1 MGQEVPLSIAV
12 APFPEGFQGD
22 LDEHAQQLVQ
32 LMEASIQGNFLT
44 GLVLPPGSTLPTS
57 DQGPI
62 AMGNV
67 WYFWDPTTNQYLPQT
82 VSSKL
87 AKNFAKNSCY
97 QVQQTGAAIT
107 PGVGVTAAYDMSEC
121 RSTPLGNVLTI
132 AADTGPPASTD
143 TDYIPSSIKYTVG
156 PALVPTPGAADLYS
170 HEHLFE
176 GSDIAM
182 LQGEILTLSFS
193 VWVNVPGNYSVYL
206 TSSGRDCSY
215 VSTFTVTAA
224 SVWQRVKIIG
234 IPAIPVGTGTWNFGE
249 GQTGLY
255 VGIPMLVGTQWQTTI
270 PTTTPNTWKPAFLAG
285 TSGNHNLLTV
295 VNNQIK
301 ITGIKLEASPVTS
314 FLSVPAFSTDLE
326 ECQRYYWTGYNYQS
340 LTSGVP
346 IRLAAPQTNAWI
358 ADFVF
363 PRRMSKAP
371 TVVPYGCVS
380 NAAGQITNY
389 SVSPVLDLPVATLA
403 AQRKGI
409 FDTQPVTAL
418 ATTGTTNST
427 VNITAIPDT
436 TKMRPGQPISGTG
449 IPAGATIAT
458 IVSGTAITI
467 SAAATAS
474 ATGVALTIGL
484 LNKGDTILSII
495 TADARLT

>member
-1 MGQEVPLSIAV
+1 
-12 APFPEGFQGD
+12 
-22 LDEHAQQLVQ
+22 
-32 LMEASIQGNFLT
+32 
-44 GLVLPPGSTLPTS
+44 
-57 DQGPI
+57 
-62 AMGNV
+62 
-67 WYFWDPTTNQYLPQT
+67 
-82 VSSKL
+82 
-87 AKNFAKNSCY
+87 
-97 QVQQTGAAIT
+97 
-107 PGVGVTAAYDMSEC
+107 
-121 RSTPLGNVLTI
+121 
-132 AADTGPPASTD
+132 
-143 TDYIPSSIKYTVG
+143 
-156 PALVPTPGAADLYS
+156 
-170 HEHLFE
+170 
-176 GSDIAM
+176 
-182 LQGEILTLSFS
+182 
-193 VWVNVPGNYSVYL
+193 
-206 TSSGRDCSY
+206 
-215 VSTFTVTAA
+215 
-224 SVWQRVKIIG
+224 
-234 IPAIPVGTGTWNFGE
+234 
-249 GQTGLY
+249 
-255 VGIPMLVGTQWQTTI
+255 MLVGTQWQTT
-270 PTTTPNTWKPAFLAG
+270 TPNAWKPAFLAG

-301 ITGIKLEASPVTS
+301 ITGIKLEASPVAS
-314 FLSVPAFSTDLE
+314 FLSVPAFSADFE
-326 ECQRYYWTGYNYQS
+326 ECQRYYWTGYSYQS

-346 IRLAAPQTNAWI
+346 IRLAAHQANAWV
-358 ADFVF
+358 ADFIF
-363 PRRMSKAP
+363 SRRMCKVP

-403 AQRKGI
+403 AMRKGV

-467 SAAATAS
+467 SAAVTAS